1 MIKHDFLGLATKTE
15 NNKITNTNSSN
26 TLHNKQLTSSSTATP
41 QSASIPQKIKT
52 EEISS
57 SRRTST
63 TTKENESIKMDIL
76 SSPTA
81 SSLLNN
87 LKKNQ
92 SILDIKMDAAKVHH
106 QHIMLNMLRNTPI
119 TAKNFYKVIII
130 KIIRENMKSVL
141 IFLYLKLRIRR
152 YVMYHLLYSA

>member
-1 MIKHDFLGLATKTE
+1 MIKHDFLDLATKTE
-15 NNKITNTNSSN
+15 NNKITNTTSSN
-26 TLHNKQLTSSSTATP
+26 TLQNKQLTSSSTAIP

-119 TAKNFYKVIII
+119 TAKNFYKVII
-130 KIIRENMKSVL
+130 KIIRENMESVL
-141 IFLYLKLRIRR
+141 IIF
-152 YVMYHLLYSA
+152 VP